1 MAKSKFK
8 VPKIKK
14 DDGAIKEEVTH
25 IPQYYDN
32 LEKSV
37 KPEIVV
43 EPDSNEQI
51 VIGSASAEIIQKQGW
66 QLIDCHLNSDGK
78 KEYKFRKV

>member
-8 VPKIKK
+8 VPKLKVE
-14 DDGAIKEEVTH
+14 DGAVIDKVEPVKEK
-25 IPQYYDN
+25 
-32 LEKSV
+32 LK
-37 KPEIVV
+37 IVI

-78 KEYKFRKV
+78 KEYKFRKVN

>member
-8 VPKIKK
+8 VPKLKVE
-14 DDGAIKEEVTH
+14 DGAVI
-25 IPQYYDN
+25 
-32 LEKSV
+32 EKV
-37 KPEIVV
+37 EPVVGKLKIVI

-51 VIGSASAEIIQKQGW
+51 VVGSASAEIIQKQGW